1 MSSDCLSYDEF
12 MSYKDIALDIP
23 EELDAFVNKIKLIQL
38 KNKKNFGMWRKNEK
52 QKTSWLVTKKLNQNT
67 DEQLTSNYKGIL
79 NRISES
85 NFSEMIEELLN
96 LEIECTDHLQVL
108 VNLIFQ
114 KAVMEEHYTNMY
126 ARLSLELYP
135 KYVTNEDGTKIHF
148 RVIFLEKCQE
158 MFQQV
163 IGIDTEDELKNTQLK
178 GKFEISG
185 LMAFIG
191 QLYNFGLI
199 TNTIIYNC
207 LIELVFKVADKKFYA
222 IENICKLIDVIGKK
236 FSVACPKD
244 HARIINE
251 LTKLLDS
258 IESKKDKFALMDV
271 LEKKY

>member
-12 MSYKDIALDIP
+12 MSYKDSALDIP
-23 EELDAFVNKIKLIQL
+23 TELDAFVNKVKLIQL

-79 NRISES
+79 NRISDS

-114 KAVMEEHYTNMY
+114 KAVMEENYTSMY
-126 ARLSLELYP
+126 AKLSSELYP
-135 KYVTNEDGTKIHF
+135 KYVTNEEGDKVYF

-158 MFQQV
+158 MFQQS

-178 GKFEISG
+178 GKFEIIG
-185 LMAFIG
+185 LMAFVG
-191 QLYNFGLI
+191 QLYNHGLI

-207 LIELVFKVADKKFYA
+207 LIELVFKVAEKKFHS
-222 IENICKLIDVIGKK
+222 IENMCKLADVVGQK
-236 FSVACPKD
+236 FSSLCPKD
-244 HARIINE
+244 YARIINE
-251 LTKLLDS
+251 LSKLLNT
-258 IESKKDKFALMDV
+258 IESKKDKFALMDI